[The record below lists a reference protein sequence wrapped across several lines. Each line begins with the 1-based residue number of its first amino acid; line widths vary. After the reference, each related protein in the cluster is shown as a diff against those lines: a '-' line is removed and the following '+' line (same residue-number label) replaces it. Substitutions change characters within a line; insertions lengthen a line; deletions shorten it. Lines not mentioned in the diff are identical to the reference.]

1 MNKYFKKS
9 LNHNMKINIYN
20 GYTPYQCQEREIK
33 ALTIINEI
41 IKNKE
46 CNSCINY
53 KDHFPQLLEVKKNKY
68 IITTHQGIDLQMLKR
83 TNKRIFVKNLNQQI
97 INIYKILK
105 ESNISHLDINENGK
119 NICITNDGILS
130 LIDFDIVHFKNTDNQ
145 RTLNHKMINRIC
157 SFRYCNSLIDFYK
170 LITKIVKNCKNIII
184 IPEEIKEEIEEETE
198 PVQSKTG
205 SKNQSIQ
212 IKFE

>member
-1 MNKYFKKS
+1 
-9 LNHNMKINIYN
+9 
-20 GYTPYQCQEREIK
+20 
-33 ALTIINEI
+33 
-41 IKNKE
+41 
-46 CNSCINY
+46 
-53 KDHFPQLLEVKKNKY
+53 
-68 IITTHQGIDLQMLKR
+68 MLKK

-145 RTLNHKMINRIC
+145 RTLNHKMINRIF

-170 LITKIVKNCKNIII
+170 LITKIVNNCQNIII

-198 PVQSKTG
+198 PVQS
-205 SKNQSIQ
+205 N
-212 IKFE
+212 